1 MKLLLFSLVRDL
13 RNQHH
18 LGIEWGISVNQKA
31 QTLLCTVL
39 LKEIY
44 FQEVLI
50 WEGRV
55 ALENSGRK
63 FKKHTVHPYGGI

>member
-1 MKLLLFSLVRDL
+1 MKLPLSFTCISDL

-18 LGIEWGISVNQKA
+18 LGIDIRQSKGSNA
-31 QTLLCTVL
+31 T
-39 LKEIY
+39 LKETY

-55 ALENSGRK
+55 ALKNSGRK
-63 FKKHTVHPYGGI
+63 FKKHTVHTYGRI